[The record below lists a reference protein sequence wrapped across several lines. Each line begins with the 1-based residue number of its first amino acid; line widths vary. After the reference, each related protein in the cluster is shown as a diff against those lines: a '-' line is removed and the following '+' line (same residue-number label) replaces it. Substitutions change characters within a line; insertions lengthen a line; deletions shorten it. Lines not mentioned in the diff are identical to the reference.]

1 MSFYSRLG
9 RGEAV
14 TMMPT
19 AGVKPAISP
28 VMDLQALLSG
38 PIRQI
43 DRPLAIQKTIA
54 ITAADIVKPVA
65 VTPTPAVVPTPAG
78 PSAEDIAVE
87 AEYQRQLN
95 AMLTGTSWFD
105 GEMISGVKNKWL
117 AIGGAGVL
125 AVGALLMMRKKKS
138 AVAGYRRRSRR

>member
-14 TMMPT
+14 LMGSTPV
-19 AGVKPAISP
+19 AVIKPAISP
-28 VMDLQALLSG
+28 VLDLQALLSG
-38 PIRQI
+38 PIRQL
-43 DRPLAIQKTIA
+43 DRPLPIEKT
-54 ITAADIVKPVA
+54 TAVRVQDIVKPVVA
-65 VTPTPAVVPTPAG
+65 PPAVAPTPAG

-95 AMLTGTSWFD
+95 AMLTGDSWFD